1 MSVPSP
7 AIAHLLSK
15 ELSFDQ
21 LMDEVPLAMAV
32 LDKDLHVVWLNRAF
46 EALTGFSRSEAY
58 GVPCRYIV
66 RSRACVEHCPTQKGT
81 ISAPIPCESDIIN
94 RDRVRLPVKLTL
106 APLTDPSGTITGYV
120 ETIEDLRAVRELDS
134 KKSHAFSFEGIIG
147 RSEKMEKLFQTLPI
161 LAQSD
166 ASILITG
173 ETGTGKDV
181 VAEAIHQ
188 TSSRAGGPFIKINCG
203 ALPETLLESELF
215 GHAKG
220 AFTGAVES
228 KPGRFR
234 MAHNGTLFL
243 TEVGDLP
250 LPLQVKLL
258 TFLDDQEIYPLGD
271 TRPFRANVRVI
282 AATHRNLSQMVADGT
297 FRQDLLFRLNVA
309 RIHLPPL
316 RERKGD
322 IRILLDHF
330 LEIYRKQ
337 LGKRITG
344 FSQESLT
351 TLSHYRFTGNV
362 RELRNIVEFAAS
374 MATETTISV
383 EDLPAYLMDPPP
395 VAALDAPTTDTPT
408 TAGHPPTP
416 EPSQSRTWATT
427 EREMILEALKDAR
440 GKRQQ
445 AAERLGWGRSTLW
458 RKMKH
463 YGINT

>member
-58 GVPCRYIV
+58 GIPCRYIV
-66 RSRACVEHCPTQKGT
+66 RSRACVEHCPTQKGI
-81 ISAPIPCESDIIN
+81 ISTPTPCESDIIN

-106 APLTDPSGTITGYV
+106 APLTDPNGTITGYV

-344 FSQESLT
+344 FSQDTLT

-374 MATETTISV
+374 MTTETTISV
-383 EDLPAYLMDPPP
+383 EDLPAYLMDPAP
-395 VAALDAPTTDTPT
+395 VPALDTSSPEASAIPEAPS
-408 TAGHPPTP
+408 TP
-416 EPSQSRTWATT
+416 ESPQPRTWATT

>member
-58 GVPCRYIV
+58 GVPCRHIV
-66 RSRACVEHCPTQKGT
+66 RSRTCVEHCPTHKGT
-81 ISAPIPCESDIIN
+81 ISAPTPCESDIIN

-106 APLTDPSGTITGYV
+106 APLTDPNGTITGYV
-120 ETIEDLRAVRELDS
+120 ETIEDLRAVKELDS

-344 FSQESLT
+344 FSQETLT

-395 VAALDAPTTDTPT
+395 VAALDAPTTDAPT